1 MRNSSYSTNKS
12 PFEYR
17 VHNYVFGNLQD
28 TFIFNVIP
36 GESSS
41 GNDKENTSLPE
52 RPKVSAFSPGRYS
65 SGAMPI
71 PIK

>member
-1 MRNSSYSTNKS
+1 MTYLGI
-12 PFEYR
+12 FEL
-17 VHNYVFGNLQD
+17 V

-36 GESSS
+36 GKSSS

-52 RPKVSAFSPGRYS
+52 RPKESAFSPGRNS
-65 SGAMPI
+65 SGAIPI